1 MKLDAMLTDPAG
13 VEAWRL
19 DETEL
24 ASAVPEL
31 SEKILE
37 LEALRVRLVHEADQR
52 CLANHLGAADTASWL
67 ADATHMTAGH
77 AGRIVRLGRE
87 LPLHPH
93 MAAALDAG
101 RIELGHVQVIVNF
114 LARLERLTVDQPVAS
129 IETDWERPDPESARP
144 DDCQA
149 YLLITARLEN
159 VTVLRRRARAL
170 ELLLQLD
177 GTVPPD
183 GENPELN
190 EFFASATL
198 GGRVHVTG
206 SFDAETGEAL
216 QTALS
221 GLCKPHPSTDDDGH
235 PIRDPRTAA
244 KRRADALEH
253 IIRGH
258 LDNARGPM
266 EGGERP
272 HVTVTIDVGALRD
285 AVAATAPTSATGAWS
300 GNDWDY
306 HSDNATGPVGG
317 ERRGGCADVRPPRH
331 YRRRR
336 HATMPWAGPI
346 SAAVAARISCDAQVT
361 PIFVDRGGN
370 PLDVGRTTRVIS
382 PKLRK
387 ALVARDCG
395 CAFPGCGR
403 PAAWTD
409 AHHIWHWS
417 KGGPT
422 ALSNLVLLCKK
433 HHTIIHRNHWS
444 VQIESDGFPPPSTS
458 CRGDPQVHP
467 TRLGGPVAKTEAGPQ
482 PARDPWSLTRRHRP
496 GTSPSDDLHPPQP
509 DRLWSR
515 HTRPQPV
522 CTVSTLTDDRT
533 QPASGTNLLARPQSS
548 TIRSVSRTVTVA
560 PASLPMARRTS
571 VLTGSL
577 CVPSPIAMN
586 ELRNG

>member
-24 ASAVPEL
+24 ASAVSEL
-31 SEKILE
+31 VQDIRAR
-37 LEALRVRLVHEADQR
+37 EALLVRLVHEADRR
-52 CLANHLGAADTASWL
+52 CLPEHAGAADTTAWL
-67 ADATHMTAGH
+67 AGATRMHRAH
-77 AGRIVRLGRE
+77 ASQIVRLSRE
-87 LPLHPH
+87 LPLHPQ
-93 MAAALDAG
+93 MADMLNEG

-114 LARLERLTVDQPVAS
+114 LDRLAKLTRDFDIEPA
-129 IETDWERPDPESARP
+129 ETDWDHPDPETGRP
-144 DDCQA
+144 DDCEA
-149 YLLITARLEN
+149 YLLIAAQVEDPTQ
-159 VTVLRRRARAL
+159 LRTRAREL
-170 ELLLQLD
+170 EILFERDNDLPSD
-177 GTVPPD
+177 A
-183 GENPELN
+183 ENPELN
-190 EFFASATL
+190 EFHASATL

-221 GLCKPHPSTDDDGH
+221 GLSKPHPSTDEHGH
-235 PIRDPRTAA
+235 PIRDLRTAA
-244 KRRADALEH
+244 KRRADALAQ

-272 HVTVTIDVGALRD
+272 HVTVTIDVDALRD
-285 AVAATAPTSATGAWS
+285 AVAATAPTPATGAWS
-300 GNDWDY
+300 GSDWDY
-306 HSDNATGPVGG
+306 HSDNATGPTG
-317 ERRGGCADVRPPRH
+317 RMSYGGCVDVRPPRH

-336 HATMPWAGPI
+336 HASMPWAGPI

-370 PLDVGRTTRVIS
+370 PLDVGRTTRIIS

-409 AHHIWHWS
+409 AHHVQHWS

-433 HHTIIHRNHWS
+433 HHTIIHRNHWA
-444 VQIESDGFPPPSTS
+444 VQIGDDGHPWFTPPAWV
-458 CRGDPQVHP
+458 DPLRRP
-467 TRLGGPVAKTEAGPQ
+467 R
-482 PARDPWSLTRRHRP
+482 PAHNRRAIH
-496 GTSPSDDLHPPQP
+496 
-509 DRLWSR
+509 
-515 HTRPQPV
+515 
-522 CTVSTLTDDRT
+522 
-533 QPASGTNLLARPQSS
+533 
-548 TIRSVSRTVTVA
+548 
-560 PASLPMARRTS
+560 
-571 VLTGSL
+571 GS
-577 CVPSPIAMN
+577 
-586 ELRNG
+586 